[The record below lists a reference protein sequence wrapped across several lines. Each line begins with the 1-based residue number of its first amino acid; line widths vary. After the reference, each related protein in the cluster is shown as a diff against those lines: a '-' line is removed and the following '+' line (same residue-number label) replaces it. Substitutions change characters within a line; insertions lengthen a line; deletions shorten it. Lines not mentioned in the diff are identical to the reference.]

1 MQFEWKLTYIWEVET
16 VGQNWLQKR
25 TFVLEE
31 VSDKEWKQ
39 SLAIDLIKD
48 RVWALDKFN
57 VGDVVIADL
66 NLKTNYSDKLGRY
79 YNSVNA
85 WKVGLVS
92 KNSFESTDCDTPF

>member
-1 MQFEWKLTYIWEVET
+1 MQFEWKITYIWGVET

-57 VGDVVIADL
+57 IGDVVVAYL
-66 NLKTNYSDKLGRY
+66 NLKTNYSDKSGRY

-85 WKVGLVS
+85 WKVELVS

>member
-1 MQFEWKLTYIWEVET
+1 MQFEWKITYIGEVET
-16 VGQNWLQKR
+16 VGNNWLQKR

-57 VGDVVIADL
+57 IGDVVVAYL
-66 NLKTNYSDKLGRY
+66 NLKTNYSDKSGRY
-79 YNSVNA
+79 YNSVSA
-85 WKVGLVS
+85 WKVELVS
-92 KNSFESTDCDTPF
+92 KNSFESSDGDTPF

>member
-1 MQFEWKLTYIWEVET
+1 MDFTWTIKSIGSIET
-16 VGQNWLQKR
+16 VGSNGLQKR

-57 VGDVVIADL
+57 IGDVVVADL
-66 NLKTNYSDKLGRY
+66 NLKTNYSDKSGRY
-79 YNSVNA
+79 YNSINA
-85 WKVGLVS
+85 WKVELVS
-92 KNSFESTDCDTPF
+92 KNSVESSDDDVPF